1 MRTRRRQ
8 RAQKDPDY
16 VARADLED
24 RAFRFIMGVLAL
36 LSPTSQV
43 RVFERIVA
51 ILGEIHATAAK
62 AIRKIPVFVLLLLDL
77 L

>member
-1 MRTRRRQ
+1 MRTRRRK
-8 RAQKDPDY
+8 RAPKDADY
-16 VARADLED
+16 VARTDLED

-36 LSPTSQV
+36 LSPQSQV
-43 RVFERIVA
+43 RVFGRIVA

-62 AIRKIPVFVLLLLDL
+62 TIRKMPVFVFLFLDL